1 MLINETDFGVF
12 SVKGAE
18 NPKIDFLKARLR
30 RAFKKSVLN
39 NENCW
44 QTRLKKFFELSK
56 QQLQTV

>member
-44 QTRLKKFFELSK
+44 QICDCQVKINNLK
-56 QQLQTV
+56 